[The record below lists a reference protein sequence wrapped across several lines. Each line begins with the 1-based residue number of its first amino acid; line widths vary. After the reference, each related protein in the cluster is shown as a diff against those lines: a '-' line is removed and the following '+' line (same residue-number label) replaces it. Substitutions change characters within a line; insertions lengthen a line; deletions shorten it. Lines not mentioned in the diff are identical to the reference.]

1 MAEVSVTKCLGLLT
15 VNNPFSVR
23 EGALILAQNIVVK
36 RVDIAENRR
45 GYENYATAT
54 GVPEQCISY
63 SQKVSVHAES
73 KIQFDNGS
81 GTLYAYD
88 GAFDEPVDVTTTGTT
103 TNLSDVITNIANI
116 QNVQIGQIVVG
127 TGIPA
132 GSYVTALAG
141 TSVTISQDC
150 TASATVSVVF
160 KSRKIYY
167 QNANSNCYVCTD
179 GGVKVLQDVIPPVV
193 TTATS
198 ASGSN
203 TITSVANLNGVYVG
217 KRITGSGIPAST
229 YVAEIQGSSVVMTE
243 DATANA
249 TGMSITFTS
258 SYREAGVP
266 RALGPKATV
275 VTGSTFASGV
285 NVAYRTIIQRIDQNQ
300 NIIVS
305 YPSERVWVANTSG
318 VDADIELVNY
328 LPVGTRASDVLQV
341 YRTQTASGSSDDTA
355 GDEEGLIYQQ
365 TLLQSDINTGT
376 VTVTDSV
383 VDALVGAT
391 IYTAPSQEG
400 IVNAN
405 SQPPLAKDIALFK
418 GYMFYAN
425 TETAQVLYTNIVAT
439 TNLYNSGSYGRTVII
454 AGTTYTSAASED
466 SSTGAFAISNTGTT
480 AVDIDQTARSLVR
493 IINSYASNTSVYAY
507 YLSTPDTLPGQI
519 FIQARDVG
527 TSSFTIM
534 VGDSATSNDFFP
546 QPLVSP
552 DYNSETTSSNQIKQN
567 GLYVSK
573 ADQLEAVPLVNIYL
587 VGAANDEIYRIVPLR
602 DSLIIIKAD
611 GVFRVT
617 GETLQSFSVTP
628 VDLTVICKAINSVA
642 QLANNVIMLANQ
654 GFVAI
659 SDTGV
664 EVISRDIE
672 PNILPLLTYPN
683 LPVYTVA
690 TGYESERLYLVS
702 TVSERTDT
710 SATQLFC
717 YNIFTKAWSTWDINF
732 TAAVVEPAQDK
743 LYFTIPDEEVLFQ
756 ERKNFEDSD
765 YSDPSIACTI
775 TAVDTSADTA
785 TITVSGAT
793 PLVGW
798 VLEQGTTGIKITEV
812 TDNGGGEFLLGL
824 YQTPPDDWTT
834 GAATLYPGIEVDLE
848 WDTFYAGEAG
858 YLKQLQ
864 LLKVLMDN
872 TLDNNTT
879 TSVDIT
885 FRTDLST
892 TRVSKQ
898 IDSESS
904 AWGVSPWGEF
914 PWGGESQP
922 YAYVTYPPRDKAYFR
937 AANFGI
943 QFANAQEKLSLSGF
957 SATLVPVSE
966 RTNK

>member
-1 MAEVSVTKCLGLLT
+1 MAEISVTKCLGLLT

-23 EGALILAQNIVVK
+23 EGALILAQNVVVK

-54 GVPEQCISY
+54 GVPEQTISY
-63 SQKVSVHAES
+63 SQKVSVHADS
-73 KIQFDNGS
+73 KIQLDNGS
-81 GTLYAYD
+81 GSLSAYD
-88 GAFDEPVDVTTTGTT
+88 GSFDEVVDVTTTGTT
-103 TNLSDVITNIANI
+103 TNTSAVITNIANI
-116 QNVQIGQIVVG
+116 QKVEVGQIVVG

-141 TSVTISQDC
+141 TSVTISQAC
-150 TASATVSVVF
+150 TASGTVSIVF

-167 QNANSNCYVCTD
+167 QNANSNSYLCTD
-179 GGVKVLQDVIPPVV
+179 GGVKVLQDVIPPIV
-193 TTATS
+193 TTGIS

-203 TITSVANLNGVYVG
+203 TITNVANLNGVYVG
-217 KRITGSGIPAST
+217 KLISGTGIPSST
-229 YVAEIQGSSVVMTE
+229 YVAEIYSSSVVMTKN
-243 DATANA
+243 ATANA
-249 TGMSITFTS
+249 TGNITFTS
-258 SYREAGVP
+258 SYRLAGVP

-275 VTGSTFASGV
+275 VTGSTFATGV
-285 NVAYRTIIQRIDQNQ
+285 NVAYRTIIQRVDQNQ
-300 NIIVS
+300 NVIVS
-305 YPSERVWVANTSG
+305 YPSERVWVPNTSG
-318 VDADIELVNY
+318 SDADIELVNY
-328 LPVGTRASDVLQV
+328 LPAGTRASDVLQV
-341 YRTQTASGSSDDTA
+341 YRTPTASGSSDDTA

-365 TLLQSDINTGT
+365 TLLQSDINAGT

-383 VDALVGAT
+383 VDALIGAT

-400 IVNAN
+400 IAQANA
-405 SQPPLAKDIALFK
+405 QPPLAKDIALFK

-425 TETAQVLYTNIVAT
+425 TETKQILYTNLVSVT
-439 TNLYNSGSYGRTVII
+439 DLYNSGSYGRTVII
-454 AGTTYTSAASED
+454 AGTTYTSAATENSA
-466 SSTGAFAISNTGTT
+466 SGAFAVSNSGTT
-480 AVDIDQTARSLVR
+480 AVDIDETARSLVR
-493 IINSYASNTSVYAY
+493 IINSYSSNTSVYAY

-519 FIQARDVG
+519 VIESRTVG
-527 TSSFTIM
+527 TSSFTIS
-534 VGDSATSNDFFP
+534 VGSSSTSGDFFP

-552 DYNSETTSSNQIKQN
+552 SSNAETTSSNQIKQN
-567 GLYVSK
+567 GIYVSK
-573 ADQLEAVPLVNIYL
+573 ADQLEAVPLVNLYL
-587 VGAANDEIYRIVPLR
+587 VGAANAEIFRIVPLR

-611 GVFRVT
+611 GVFRIT
-617 GETLQSFSVTP
+617 GETIQSFSVTP

-672 PNILPLLTYPN
+672 PNVLPLLTYPN
-683 LPVYTVA
+683 VPVYTSAV
-690 TGYESERLYLVS
+690 GYESERLYLVS
-702 TVSERTDT
+702 TVSEITDT

-717 YNIFTKAWSTWDINF
+717 YNIFTKAWTTWDINF
-732 TAAVVEPAQDK
+732 VSAVVEPAQDK
-743 LYFTIPDEEVLFQ
+743 LYFTLPDEEVLFQ
-756 ERKNFEDSD
+756 ERKNFEDLD
-765 YSDPSIACTI
+765 YADPSISCTI
-775 TAVDTSADTA
+775 TAIDTVALTA

-798 VLEQGTTGIKITEV
+798 VLEQGSTGIKITDV
-812 TDNGGGEFLLGL
+812 TDEGGGSFLLDL
-824 YQTPPDDWTT
+824 YQAPPDDWAA

-864 LLKVLMDN
+864 LFKVLMDN

-892 TRVSKQ
+892 TRVSEQ
-898 IDSESS
+898 INSESS

-922 YAYVTYPPRDKAYFR
+922 YAYITYPPKEKAYFR

-943 QFANAQEKLSLSGF
+943 QFANAQEKLSLSGY

-966 RTNK
+966 RTNR